1 MKGTRLVSFHQW
13 IVGPFRVGG
22 AVPHLAPDYEVECH
36 RGTRGPYTGAGNLLR
51 ALMPAAHRVA
61 PDLVKTHLLEIL
73 SAAPELEELIGSAPE
88 TLTSV
93 AQPGEQT
100 RIYALARTRRL
111 AHGLVEFL
119 DACAPRLGSGPL
131 TLVFDNVDEADQTDQ
146 EFLSILL
153 RRSRGGAI
161 RTFIATGPDPDRL
174 SDGLVAALRKHAVR
188 IDADPVPAEAQPSAP
203 RTDEELLRAFV
214 DADGASRDEA
224 EHAAYQAADPAVRA
238 ALHDAR
244 AAWLRAHGDWSHGL
258 GAIPYHL
265 EHGSD
270 PRSAGPALLA
280 ACNYGISMGYYHC
293 VLELS
298 ARGVALTDPVA
309 TPEQYWLMRTKGS
322 TAMAITGRVD
332 EAEEVYAD
340 LRSRYA
346 LPLVHRFSGYALAM
360 IYTRMRPPE
369 RRDHRIAKI
378 HMNSAIALATL
389 DPDPVER
396 AFNTVFHQ
404 NGLALVEMHLGNLG
418 EALRL
423 VSEGLARLD
432 RELTPDQ
439 HRLHRSVLVHN
450 KARLHDA
457 LGELEQAVADY
468 STVIELDLNFPDYY
482 FDRADARRRLGDAE
496 GAMSDYEAAMAITA
510 PFWELHYNRSN
521 LRDELGDT
529 AGAIADLE
537 YVLELEPDLL
547 DPRVNL
553 ASLYQ
558 ESDDVAAAERHVE
571 AGLGM
576 HPRDARL
583 LCLRG
588 QLALAKGLTEQARA
602 DFSLALESDADL
614 VAALCGRAEVAY
626 GAGQYAESISDLTRG
641 VEAAR
646 DEPELLAELLERRS
660 RCHAELGDA
669 AAAARDLADA
679 AAVGGAP

>member
-1 MKGTRLVSFHQW
+1 MSSHHW
-13 IVGPFRVGG
+13 IVGPTRAAA
-22 AVPHLAPDYEVECH
+22 AVPGIAADYEVECH
-36 RGTRGPYTGAGNLLR
+36 RGLRGPYTGAGNLLR
-51 ALMPAAHRVA
+51 ALVPEAHRVA
-61 PDLVKTHLLEIL
+61 PDLVKAHLLEIL
-73 SAAPELEELIGSAPE
+73 SAAPELEALVGSAPE

-93 AQPGEQT
+93 AAPGEQT
-100 RIYALARTRRL
+100 RIYAVVRTRRL

-119 DACAPRLGSGPL
+119 DAYAPRLGRAL
-131 TLVFDNVDEADQTDQ
+131 TVMFDNVDEADQTDQ

-153 RRSRGGAI
+153 RRSRGGAV

-174 SDGLVAALRKHAVR
+174 PDGLATALGRYSVR
-188 IDADPVPAEAQPSAP
+188 SDADPAAGWSQPTAP
-203 RTDEELLRAFV
+203 RTQEELLRAFV
-214 DADGASRDEA
+214 DADGTSRDEF
-224 EHAAYQAADPAVRA
+224 ERAAYQAADPTARA

-265 EHGSD
+265 EHGSE

-322 TAMAITGRVD
+322 TAMALTGRVD

-360 IYTRMRPPE
+360 LYTRMRPHA
-369 RRDHRIAKI
+369 RRDHRIAKMY
-378 HMNSAIALATL
+378 MNGSIALASL
-389 DPDPVER
+389 DPDPDER
-396 AFNTVFHQ
+396 AFATVFHQ
-404 NGLALVEMHLGNLG
+404 NGLALIEMHLGNLR

-468 STVIELDLNFPDYY
+468 STVIELDPNFPDYY
-482 FDRADARRRLGDAE
+482 FDRADARRRLGDTD
-496 GAMSDYEAAMAITA
+496 GAMADYEAAMAITA
-510 PFWELHYNRSN
+510 PFWELHYNRSS

-529 AGAIADLE
+529 SGAIADLE

-558 ESDDVAAAERHVE
+558 ESEDEAAAERHVE
-571 AGLGM
+571 AGLEL

-583 LCLRG
+583 LCMRG
-588 QLALAKGLTEQARA
+588 QLALAKGMAEQARA

-614 VAALCGRAEVAY
+614 VAALCGRAELAY
-626 GAGQYAESISDLTRG
+626 EAGQYAASISDLTRG
-641 VEAAR
+641 VEAVR
-646 DEPELLAELLERRS
+646 DEPELLAELLQRRS
-660 RCHAELGDA
+660 QCHAELGDTD
-669 AAAARDLADA
+669 AAARDLAEAA
-679 AAVGGAP
+679 AAVAAA